1 MNTSEP
7 ANTESATGK
16 PTRGWV
22 WHSTDA
28 SITAGQISVL
38 SVLETL
44 CALGLYIWLAFYFE
58 HQWWLLISAV
68 AAPLLLLRSPNSTET
83 ALLLLQH
90 YWENNEGSILDHS
103 KKRQHID
110 KKEKIFIR
118 IILLLTALLMLYALA
133 IDIGTLIH
141 QQPKPTISHIIFMA
155 LFYIVLMMPTFLL
168 LFSQPFILLD
178 TKVFDLYLFTSIY
191 FSFIVIAGF
200 NNILIGTTIITISYS
215 LSTINYHLPL
225 GIFIRSFFIRIKSIM
240 THLDKGFP
248 NLPRNWLEISFSID
262 STVFPELI
270 PRAKEIS
277 IELDL
282 TYLFKQVVSKKPRRT
297 FNSLM
302 HFVIW
307 YPPTLLWRWSLKA
320 TLWLWWPLALL
331 LRPDKNTDNIG
342 KIRKAA
348 VTQIWVS
355 GWLLWVAIITAFW
368 LATGHFSMETVQSL
382 AELTGANTGKW
393 LEKLLA
399 LATPPKG
406 LLAIALWLCCG
417 IVGLTW
423 LYSQYVQ
430 KQSPKTLAEEDAIYE
445 MHEEPKQMFIT
456 HSRWLARLYTFLV
469 VSFILLGYTV
479 VLHLAKLHYPMEV
492 ARFFPNWLI
501 NYL

>member
-1 MNTSEP
+1 MFIP
-7 ANTESATGK
+7 A
-16 PTRGWV
+16 
-22 WHSTDA
+22 
-28 SITAGQISVL
+28 L
-38 SVLETL
+38 
-44 CALGLYIWLAFYFE
+44 
-58 HQWWLLISAV
+58 
-68 AAPLLLLRSPNSTET
+68 
-83 ALLLLQH
+83 
-90 YWENNEGSILDHS
+90 
-103 KKRQHID
+103 
-110 KKEKIFIR
+110 
-118 IILLLTALLMLYALA
+118 ALA
-133 IDIGTLIH
+133 IGIWGRSLIIRIFATLRH
-141 QQPKPTISHIIFMA
+141 PLRGLLQLPSNWNET
-155 LFYIVLMMPTFLL
+155 VLMVDSTHLPELLPGAAAISPAFTVQGLLENFKSVGVRDRWIGL
-168 LFSQPFILLD
+168 LF
-178 TKVFDLYLFTSIY
+178 
-191 FSFIVIAGF
+191 A
-200 NNILIGTTIITISYS
+200 
-215 LSTINYHLPL
+215 
-225 GIFIRSFFIRIKSIM
+225 
-240 THLDKGFP
+240 
-248 NLPRNWLEISFSID
+248 
-262 STVFPELI
+262 
-270 PRAKEIS
+270 
-277 IELDL
+277 
-282 TYLFKQVVSKKPRRT
+282 
-297 FNSLM
+297 LM
-302 HFVIW
+302 W
-307 YPPTLLWRWSLKA
+307 YPPALMWRWSLKA

-342 KIRKAA
+342 KIRKEA

-355 GWLLWVAIITAFW
+355 GWLLWLAIITAFW
-368 LATGHFSMETVQSL
+368 LATGYLPMETVQSW